1 MQLLQSLS
9 FFMFFLWLLCILK
22 YFHNFIWIFFY
33 FIFWWIKIQM
43 CSFFNIIYKFSSYL
57 ETLNLSFTFFFILLF
72 TSTLQIHQLYPSFYF
87 RKISLLFVIFMPVL
101 IIIYFIIIIYF
112 DHLCSM
118 KLLYVL
124 FYFQY
129 FIIFNF
135 FILLF

>member
-9 FFMFFLWLLCILK
+9 FFFFFLWLLRVLK
-22 YFHNFIWIFFY
+22 YFQNFIWIIFY

-72 TSTLQIHQLYPSFYF
+72 TSTLQIHQLYPSFSF
-87 RKISLLFVIFMPVL
+87 REISLLFVIFMPVL

-112 DHLCSM
+112 DSFFSM

-124 FYFQY
+124 FYFQSL
-129 FIIFNF
+129 ITFNF